1 MTSIM
6 MIPTVDEDSEYY
18 MSRTKTAMDAL
29 ARAADASLADA
40 TDYQSEIVSTNYV
53 IQKIRELDAG
63 QPRLAEAQAMV
74 NKLETAIN
82 EISEQLFVLDK
93 AYIKYNPRT
102 ILPLPTARPPSCSA

>member
-6 MIPTVDEDSEYY
+6 MIPTVDEASEYY

-82 EISEQLFVLDK
+82 EISSSCL
-93 AYIKYNPRT
+93 YWTRRISSTNPRT

>member
-6 MIPTVDEDSEYY
+6 MIPTVDEASEYY

-29 ARAADASLADA
+29 ARSADASLSDA

-74 NKLETAIN
+74 NKLEAAIKRSRSSCSCWTKPTSS
-82 EISEQLFVLDK
+82 I
-93 AYIKYNPRT
+93 NPRT
-102 ILPLPTARPPSCSA
+102 ISPLPTVHPPLSSG